1 MLNGLNWWPVYY
13 CLRDAREGIARNTWA
28 SLATVV
34 LLTLTLLL
42 FGGFLWMNANLVQV
56 ATLLERQVQ
65 VRVFAD
71 EGMEAQAL
79 ADPLRAVP
87 GVRGVQLVDGEAVYA
102 QLAPVFGSETLMNA
116 LPADAFADSL
126 AVELA
131 DPAQGA
137 QVVDR
142 IRAVAGVGEVIWG
155 QGFAKV
161 LYRISNGLQRAGFV
175 LIVGFFVAAL
185 LMTLTAMQ
193 LAVLNREVEIQ
204 IQRWV
209 GVTPWGIRAQFL
221 VESFLLGLF
230 SSILAGAVFLY
241 LGEVIQGAIAALVP
255 FMSGQLT
262 SPMLVI
268 GIVLFTGPVLALI
281 GGGIA
286 SQRAIGTG
294 DK

>member
-1 MLNGLNWWPVYY
+1 MNGLNWWPVYY

-142 IRAVAGVGEVIWG
+142 IRAIDGVGEVIWG

-161 LYRISNGLQRAGFV
+161 LYRISNGLQRGGFV

-241 LGEVIQGAIAALVP
+241 LGELIQGAIAALVP

>member
-1 MLNGLNWWPVYY
+1 MSALNWWPLFYR
-13 CLRDAREGIARNTWA
+13 LREAREGIARNTWA

-42 FGGFLWMNANLVQV
+42 FGGFLWLNANLTQV
-56 ATLLERQVQ
+56 AVLLERQVQ
-65 VRVFAD
+65 VRVFAA
-71 EGMEAQAL
+71 EGAAAVSLVE
-79 ADPLRAVP
+79 PLQSVP
-87 GVRGVQLVDGEAVYA
+87 GVRSVELLNGEAVYA
-102 QLAPVFGSETLMNA
+102 QLAPVFGQETLMNA

-126 AVELA
+126 SVELA
-131 DPAQGA
+131 DPAQGG
-137 QVVDR
+137 QVVAE
-142 IRAVAGVGEVIWG
+142 IRTVDGVGEVIWG
-155 QGFAKV
+155 QGFATT
-161 LYRISNGLQRAGFV
+161 LYRISNGLQKGGFV
-175 LIVGFFVAAL
+175 LIVGFFIAAL
-185 LMTLTAMQ
+185 LMSLTAMQ

-209 GVTPWGIRAQFL
+209 GVSPWGIRTQFL
-221 VESFLLGLF
+221 IEAFLLGLF

-241 LGEVIQGAIAALVP
+241 LGEVIQGAIASLVP

-281 GGGIA
+281 GGGLA

>member
-1 MLNGLNWWPVYY
+1 LNWWQVYY
-13 CLRDAREGIARNTWA
+13 RLREAREGIARNTWA

-42 FGGFLWMNANLVQV
+42 FGGFLWLNANLTQV

-65 VRVFAD
+65 VRVFAA
-71 EGMEAQAL
+71 EGTAAESLQEPLQA
-79 ADPLRAVP
+79 VS
-87 GVRGVQLVDGEAVYA
+87 GVRSVELLNGEAVYA
-102 QLAPVFGSETLMNA
+102 QLAPVFGQETLMNA
-116 LPADAFADSL
+116 LPVDAFADSL
-126 AVELA
+126 SVELA
-131 DPAQGA
+131 DPEQGVE
-137 QVVDR
+137 VVAD
-142 IRAVAGVGEVIWG
+142 IRSVDGVGEVIWG
-155 QGFAKV
+155 QGFATV
-161 LYRISNGLQRAGFV
+161 LYRISNGLQKGGLV

-185 LMTLTAMQ
+185 LMSLTAMQ

-221 VESFLLGLF
+221 IEAFLLGLF

-241 LGEVIQGAIAALVP
+241 LGEVIQRAIASLVP
-255 FMSGQLT
+255 FMSGELT

-268 GIVLFTGPVLALI
+268 GIVLFTGPVLALL
-281 GGGIA
+281 GGGLA

>member
-1 MLNGLNWWPVYY
+1 MSGMNWWPAYY

-42 FGGFLWMNANLVQV
+42 FGGFLWLNANLLQV

-65 VRVFAD
+65 VRVFAA
-71 EGMEAQAL
+71 EGTAAQAL
-79 ADPLRAVP
+79 AEPLRAIS
-87 GVRGVQLVDGEAVYA
+87 GVRAVTLVDGESVYA

-126 AVELA
+126 SVELA

-137 QVVDR
+137 QVVER
-142 IRAVAGVGEVIWG
+142 IRAVAGVGDVIWG

-161 LYRISNGLQRAGFV
+161 LYRISNGLQRGG
-175 LIVGFFVAAL
+175 LILTVGFFVAAL

-209 GVTPWGIRAQFL
+209 GVSPWRIRAQFL
-221 VESFLLGLF
+221 VEAFLLGLF
-230 SSILAGAVFLY
+230 SAVLAGAVFLY

-268 GIVLFTGPVLALI
+268 GIVLLTGPVLALV

-286 SQRAIGTG
+286 SQRAIGAG

>member
-1 MLNGLNWWPVYY
+1 MNWWPAYY

-42 FGGFLWMNANLVQV
+42 FGGFLWLNANLVQV

-65 VRVFAD
+65 VRVFAA
-71 EGMEAQAL
+71 EGAAAQSL
-79 ADPLRAVP
+79 AEPLRVVS
-87 GVRGVQLVDGEAVYA
+87 GVRSVQLVDGEAVYA

-116 LPADAFADSL
+116 LPANAFADSL

-137 QVVDR
+137 QVVEQ
-142 IRAVAGVGEVIWG
+142 IRAVTGVGEVIWG

-161 LYRISNGLQRAGFV
+161 LYRISNGLQRGGIV
-175 LIVGFFVAAL
+175 LIVGFFVAAF

-209 GVTPWGIRAQFL
+209 GVSPWGIRAQFL
-221 VESFLLGLF
+221 VESLLLGLF

-241 LGEVIQGAIAALVP
+241 LGEVIQQAIAALVP

-262 SPMLVI
+262 SPMIVI

>member
-1 MLNGLNWWPVYY
+1 MNWWPVYY

-42 FGGFLWMNANLVQV
+42 FGGFLWLNANLLQV

-65 VRVFAD
+65 VRVFAA
-71 EGMEAQAL
+71 EGTAAQAL
-79 ADPLRAVP
+79 AEPLRAIS
-87 GVRGVQLVDGEAVYA
+87 GVRAVTLVDGESVYA

-126 AVELA
+126 SVELA

-137 QVVDR
+137 QVVER
-142 IRAVAGVGEVIWG
+142 IRAVAGVGDVIWG

-161 LYRISNGLQRAGFV
+161 LYRISNGLQRGGVV

-209 GVTPWGIRAQFL
+209 GVSPWGIRAQFL
-221 VESFLLGLF
+221 LEAFLLGLF

-241 LGEVIQGAIAALVP
+241 LGVGLLARVP
-255 FMSGQLT
+255 HGL
-262 SPMLVI
+262 
-268 GIVLFTGPVLALI
+268 G
-281 GGGIA
+281 
-286 SQRAIGTG
+286 
-294 DK
+294 

>member
-1 MLNGLNWWPVYY
+1 MNWWPVYY
-13 CLRDAREGIARNTWA
+13 RLREAREGIARNTWA

-42 FGGFLWMNANLVQV
+42 FGGFLWLNANLTQV

-65 VRVFAD
+65 VRVFAA
-71 EGMEAQAL
+71 EGAAAESLREPLQAV
-79 ADPLRAVP
+79 A
-87 GVRGVQLVDGEAVYA
+87 GVRSVDLLNGEAVYA
-102 QLAPVFGSETLMNA
+102 QLAPVFGQETLMNA
-116 LPADAFADSL
+116 LPVDAFADSL
-126 AVELA
+126 SIELA
-131 DPAQGA
+131 DPELGGR
-137 QVVDR
+137 VVED
-142 IRAVAGVGEVIWG
+142 IRSVDGVGEVIWG
-155 QGFAKV
+155 QGFATT
-161 LYRISNGLQRAGFV
+161 LYRISNGLQKGGLV

-185 LMTLTAMQ
+185 LMSLTAMQ

-209 GVTPWGIRAQFL
+209 GVTPWGIRTQFL
-221 VESFLLGLF
+221 IEAFLLGLF

-241 LGEVIQGAIAALVP
+241 LGEVIQRAIAALVP
-255 FMSGQLT
+255 FMSGQLR

-281 GGGIA
+281 GGGLA

>member
-1 MLNGLNWWPVYY
+1 MNWWPAYY
-13 CLRDAREGIARNTWA
+13 CLRDAREGIARNSWA

-42 FGGFLWMNANLVQV
+42 FGGFLWLNANLLQV

-65 VRVFAD
+65 VRVFAA
-71 EGMEAQAL
+71 EGTAAQAL
-79 ADPLRAVP
+79 AEPLRAIS
-87 GVRGVQLVDGEAVYA
+87 GVRAVTLVDGESVYA

-126 AVELA
+126 SVELA

-137 QVVDR
+137 QVVER
-142 IRAVAGVGEVIWG
+142 IRAVTGVGDVIWG

-161 LYRISNGLQRAGFV
+161 LYRISNGLQQGG
-175 LIVGFFVAAL
+175 LILTVGFFVAAL

-209 GVTPWGIRAQFL
+209 GVSPWGIRAQFL
-221 VESFLLGLF
+221 VEAFLLGLF

-268 GIVLFTGPVLALI
+268 GIVLLTGPVLALV

-286 SQRAIGTG
+286 SQRAIGAG